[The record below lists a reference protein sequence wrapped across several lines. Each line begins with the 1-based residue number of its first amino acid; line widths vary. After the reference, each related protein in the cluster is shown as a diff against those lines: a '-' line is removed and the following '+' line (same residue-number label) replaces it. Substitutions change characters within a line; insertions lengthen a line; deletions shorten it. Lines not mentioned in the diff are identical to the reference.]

1 MALCGV
7 CENECSDAS
16 SIKCT
21 VCEKHF
27 HLHCVKT
34 ENDEKIKRTTKDWK
48 CTSCRKKSSTQGS
61 VKSTASTSDPLTKDF
76 LVKVMEGFKAEMFNE
91 MASTRSEVSELKTS
105 VEFVTA
111 TLDTSNVLMEEIRK
125 KLAELQNEN
134 KALKENNLSLN
145 KEVVSLRERMRN
157 LEQYTRVNNIE
168 ISGVPETRG
177 ENIND
182 LLSDVGAALGVEVKE
197 TDVAAAHRVP
207 SYRSDREPAVI
218 VQFTARMIK
227 ERWIAKF
234 RQRKGL
240 TARDINQNFSPQ
252 RVYINDHLS
261 PENKQFL
268 AKLKQKGRDLD
279 YKFIWCR
286 DGKFFARKAEGQ
298 PVKKINSYEDMDKL
312 S

>member
-7 CENECSDAS
+7 CGSECSGAS

-21 VCEKHF
+21 VCEKLF
-27 HLHCVKT
+27 HLTCVN
-34 ENDEKIKRTTKDWK
+34 EEKIKRSTKDWK
-48 CTSCRKKSSTQGS
+48 CAACRKQASTPKGS
-61 VKSTASTSDPLTKDF
+61 VKSNVSTSDPLTKDF
-76 LVKVMEGFKAEMFNE
+76 LVKVMEGFKTDVFNE
-91 MASTRSEVSELKTS
+91 IASLRTEMSDLGTS
-105 VEFVTA
+105 VQFVTD
-111 TLDTSNVLMEEIRK
+111 TLDTSNKLMEEIKK
-125 KLAELQNEN
+125 KLAELQ
-134 KALKENNLSLN
+134 KENQALRENNQSLN
-145 KEVVSLRERMRN
+145 KEVVTLRERMRN

-177 ENIND
+177 ENISD

-207 SYRSDREPAVI
+207 SYRRDREPAVI
-218 VQFTARMIK
+218 VQFTARRIK
-227 ERWIAKF
+227 EQWIAKF

-240 TARDINQNFSPQ
+240 TARDVNQNFAPQ

-286 DGKFFARKAEGQ
+286 DGKFFAKKAEDQ
-298 PVKKINSYEDMDKL
+298 PVKKINSYEDMDNL